1 LGSFAQDFGAKCRY
15 GQEQLGA
22 IFEPEF
28 EKGHAM
34 NTNEFLQYL
43 MQNAATKDLASNL
56 ASAYLQRAVVLTPA
70 P

>member
-1 LGSFAQDFGAKCRY
+1 
-15 GQEQLGA
+15 
-22 IFEPEF
+22 
-28 EKGHAM
+28 M